1 MKYSILTK
9 EEYDKCMLDF
19 EFKSIFNKI
28 CKLKNRLDRRKIKI
42 LNSKNHDK
50 RLLDHKPK
58 FPHDETT

>member
-42 LNSKNHDK
+42 LNSKK
-50 RLLDHKPK
+50 S
-58 FPHDETT
+58 